1 MIVLKPKL
9 SKSSESGY
17 SLIES
22 LIAIIVVSVLMVS
35 VAPMI
40 ALSVGTRAQAKRL
53 ELASQAGK
61 AYVDFLRANS
71 TSEVIPGSNPPET
84 YAEKNAPSNTNAT
97 QAPTQGDFVAD
108 VEGYVDNTNTLYCI
122 NFDEN
127 SGCQSNSLVDMVV
140 QPVRVNNGANANAGY
155 NLLVRVYRADAFSSN
170 DPLQTEGQNSAITN
184 AIGDRTAPMIQFTT
198 SISSTGDNKY
208 EDTYC
213 KINDQIGRSD
223 PNCP

>member
-1 MIVLKPKL
+1 MYSNLKL

-71 TSEVIPGSNPPET
+71 TSEVVTGSNPPET

-127 SGCQSNSLVDMVV
+127 VGCQSNSLVDMVV

-155 NLLVRVYRADAFSSN
+155 NLLVRVYRADAFS
-170 DPLQTEGQNSAITN
+170 QGTFEIQGQNSAITKRN
-184 AIGDRTAPMIQFTT
+184 W
-198 SISSTGDNKY
+198 
-208 EDTYC
+208 
-213 KINDQIGRSD
+213 RSHS
-223 PNCP
+223 PNVSVHNLNFFHWR

>member
-1 MIVLKPKL
+1 MIVLKPKPQ
-9 SKSSESGY
+9 KSSESGY

-22 LIAIIVVSVLMVS
+22 LIAIIVVSILMVS

-53 ELASQAGK
+53 ELAAQAGK

-71 TSEVIPGSNPPET
+71 TSESDPNNT
-84 YAEKNAPSNTNAT
+84 NNNQTLAEKYAPGNTNAN
-97 QAPTQGDFVAD
+97 QAPTQADFVAD

-127 SGCQSNSLVDMVV
+127 AGCQSDSLVDMVV
-140 QPVRVNNGANANAGY
+140 QPVQLNSTNANAGY

-170 DPLQTEGQNSAITN
+170 DPLQTDGQNSAITN

-198 SISSTGDNKY
+198 SISSAGDNKY

-213 KINDQIGRSD
+213 KINDQIGGSD